1 MRRRDFLVGGLAA
14 ATPAL
19 AQGTFQGTSQ
29 TTFPTRPIRIV
40 VPSTAGGVHDVI
52 ARIWADRVKTSLGT
66 VVVENR
72 GGGGASIALNYVAQS
87 QPDGYTLLLGST
99 STLVLREG
107 SSNRAYDAI
116 KDIAPATIVATTSTS
131 IAVNPSLP
139 VQTVKEL
146 IDYARAHPGKLAYG
160 SAGVGAITH
169 VTVERFKQQAGGL
182 DMLHVPYKGVAPAL
196 NDLMSGEIGVVFPN
210 ITAQV
215 IALHRSGKLRI
226 LAVNAPAR
234 LDAIA
239 DIPTAIEAGLPDFVS
254 QTFFGI
260 FAPASTAKPVLQRID
275 AATQKEWADA
285 QFQKKLSGAGFEPML
300 GYGPA
305 QAEQY
310 LAQEFTRWS
319 PVVQSL
325 GTQNQ

>member
-14 ATPAL
+14 ATSGQPL

-40 VPSTAGGVHDVI
+40 VPSSAGGVHDVI

-87 QPDGYTLLLGST
+87 QADGYTLLLGST

-139 VQTVKEL
+139 VQDRQGADRLRQGASGQARLRVGRGRRHHPRHGRAL
-146 IDYARAHPGKLAYG
+146 QAAGRRPRHAARALQG
-160 SAGVGAITH
+160 
-169 VTVERFKQQAGGL
+169 RRRR
-182 DMLHVPYKGVAPAL
+182 
-196 NDLMSGEIGVVFPN
+196 
-210 ITAQV
+210 
-215 IALHRSGKLRI
+215 RSTI
-226 LAVNAPAR
+226 
-234 LDAIA
+234 
-239 DIPTAIEAGLPDFVS
+239 S
-254 QTFFGI
+254 
-260 FAPASTAKPVLQRID
+260 
-275 AATQKEWADA
+275 
-285 QFQKKLSGAGFEPML
+285 
-300 GYGPA
+300 
-305 QAEQY
+305 
-310 LAQEFTRWS
+310 
-319 PVVQSL
+319 
-325 GTQNQ
+325 